1 MVTKAAGL
9 GCFGIHVESRGANVE
24 SASKRVEFRGINV
37 ELAQSYRI
45 PTPICIFSTL

>member
-24 SASKRVEFRGINV
+24 SAGKRAESRVQYVFFQRYERN
-37 ELAQSYRI
+37 S
-45 PTPICIFSTL
+45 PITGKKEG